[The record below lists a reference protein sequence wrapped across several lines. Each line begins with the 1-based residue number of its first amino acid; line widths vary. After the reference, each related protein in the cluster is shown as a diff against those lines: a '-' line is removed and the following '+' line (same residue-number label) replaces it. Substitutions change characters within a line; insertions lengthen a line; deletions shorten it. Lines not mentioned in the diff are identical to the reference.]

1 MNQIVKFCW
10 FVVVLQMLTACSGGA
25 DTAVLFRDEFVVGQ
39 SGNWITEGDVVGKT
53 AVIEERLLIQID
65 QPNTLQFATLEDP
78 LFTDFDLTVDARLLA
93 GDVASSYG
101 VLFRMQDLQQFYRF
115 EVTGTGLYVIERRN
129 VDGTW
134 LRFVQDWT
142 ASPALNQGL
151 TTTNQLRVVAYGS
164 LLTFYANGILLQQVQ
179 DSQFKAGAIALD
191 AGTFGQGGLQ
201 VVFDNVVVRAV
212 GE

>member
-1 MNQIVKFCW
+1 MYVRRLFW
-10 FVVVLQMLTACSGGA
+10 GLFLLLVACSGQA
-25 DTAVLFRDEFVVGQ
+25 DATVLFEDEFVVGQ

-53 AVIEERLLIQID
+53 AVIDERLLIQID
-65 QPNTLQFATLEDP
+65 QPNTMQFATLEDP

-93 GDVASSYG
+93 GDVESSYG
-101 VLFRMQDLQQFYRF
+101 ILFRMQDLQQFYRF

-134 LRFVQDWT
+134 LRLVQDWIET
-142 ASPALNQGL
+142 PALNQGL
-151 TTTNQLRVVAYGS
+151 AVTNQLRVAAYGS
-164 LLTFYANGILLQQVQ
+164 VLTFYANGTLLQQVQ

-201 VVFDNVVVRAV
+201 VAFDNVMVRAL
-212 GE
+212 GP